1 MENKDKLTICFLW
14 GGQSSENQVSR
25 NSAVSILR
33 EIDRDKYNILCV
45 GITSRGEW
53 LVTDAST
60 DEIADGSW
68 EDRKGNR
75 RAILSPD
82 TSTEGLISEDGE
94 KIKVDLIWPVLHGKK
109 GEDGTIQGLF
119 ELSGIKYVGCGVAS
133 SACCMDKVL
142 TKILVSNLNVKQA
155 KSYIAGKT
163 DFEEDQDRIVSDTAK
178 YFSGFWPLFVK
189 PSSSGSSVGIS
200 KVGDLR
206 ELRNAY
212 ETAFKE
218 DSKVI
223 VEEAVVGQE
232 VETAVLG
239 NEVPLASSVGEI
251 LSSGDWYDYNSK
263 YNNIRSKT
271 IIPARIDDNTAEKI
285 KKQAL
290 EIYKL
295 LGCRNLA
302 RVDFFVRTN
311 GEIIFNEINTLPGF
325 TAVSMYPKLWLYDG
339 ITYSRLIDEI
349 IKYAMEQ

>member
-1 MENKDKLTICFLW
+1 MENRDKLTICFLW

-33 EIDRDKYNILCV
+33 EIDRDKYNIVCV

-53 LVTDAST
+53 LVTDADT

-68 EDRKGNR
+68 EKRKDNR
-75 RAILSPD
+75 KAVLSPD
-82 TSTEGLISEDGE
+82 SSSKGLISEDGE

-133 SACCMDKVL
+133 SACCMDKAI
-142 TKILVSNLNVKQA
+142 TKMLVSHINVKQA

-163 DFEEDQDRIVSDTAK
+163 DFEVDPERVVSDTAE
-178 YFSGFWPLFVK
+178 YFSGRWPLFVK
-189 PSSSGSSVGIS
+189 PAASGSSVGIS
-200 KVGDLR
+200 KAGNLR
-206 ELRNAY
+206 ELKDAY

-218 DSKVI
+218 DGKVI
-223 VEEAVVGQE
+223 AEEAVAGQE

-239 NEVPLASSVGEI
+239 NEAPLGSAVGEI
-251 LSSGDWYDYNSK
+251 ISSGEWYDYNSK
-263 YNNIRSKT
+263 YNNLQSKT
-271 IIPARIDDNTAEKI
+271 VIPARVDDDTAERI
-285 KKQAL
+285 RKQAL

-295 LGCRNLA
+295 LGCRDLA
-302 RVDFFVRTN
+302 RVDFFVRTD

-325 TAVSMYPKLWLYDG
+325 TDISMYPKLWLHEG
-339 ITYSRLIDEI
+339 LTYKKLIDEI
-349 IKYAMEQ
+349 IKYAMER